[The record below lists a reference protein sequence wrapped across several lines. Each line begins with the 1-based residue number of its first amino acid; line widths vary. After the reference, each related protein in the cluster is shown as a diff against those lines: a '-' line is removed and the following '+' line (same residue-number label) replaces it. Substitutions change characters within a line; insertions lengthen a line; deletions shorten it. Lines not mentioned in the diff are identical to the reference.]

1 MKLFTALCGLLLLA
15 VCFVQ
20 PTRAEIIEGGEE
32 SIVFSPGKVQN
43 GVTWSDDLRLTN
55 SGLSLRELESNQ
67 VVDIWIQTQAF
78 PIGLSWRPPRGANFT
93 VILDGALN
101 TPTTVASDPEIFIR
115 YSSNKFRWS
124 SWYFF
129 QRENDSTAK
138 SPGNFK
144 SMISLPYVASE
155 SYDRLMKQW
164 WRTKPVWSS
173 DENEFCEWLVK
184 NEPDFFA
191 HEMPFIGYVQVR
203 LERRSARF
211 PQDLRSMKIQYSWG
225 VGGLTSIPNDKSKVR
240 KNIDEKWFFTASG
253 K

>member
-1 MKLFTALCGLLLLA
+1 MRLILAFCGLLVLA
-15 VCFVQ
+15 LCLVPQ
-20 PTRAEIIEGGEE
+20 LRAEIIEGGEE

-43 GVTWSDDLRLTN
+43 GVTWSDSLLLTPG
-55 SGLSLRELESNQ
+55 GLSLKELEPNQ
-67 VVDIWIQTQAF
+67 VMDIWIQTHAF

-93 VILDGALN
+93 VILDGALT

-115 YSSNKFRWS
+115 YSSDKVRWS
-124 SWYFF
+124 SWYVF

-144 SMISLPYVASE
+144 SMISVPYIASE
-155 SYDRLMKQW
+155 RYERLMKEW

-173 DENEFCEWLVK
+173 DENEFCEWLIK

-191 HEMPFIGYVQVR
+191 REMPFIGYVQVR
-203 LERRSARF
+203 LERRSARY
-211 PQDLRSMKIQYSWG
+211 PQEPRSMKIQYSWG
-225 VGGLTSIPNDKSKVR
+225 VGGLTSIPRDKSKVR
-240 KNIDEKWFFTASG
+240 KDIDEKWFFTTGS